1 MKVLHFI
8 PNFAD
13 INESVGLQ
21 YKIALIKAMAESA
34 EVHLLCADYPG
45 IDMGSVH
52 VHKFSLLKNLF
63 GRWHSSFKKF
73 LADIRPD
80 VVHIHAC
87 WNIYAYYLQRCCEK
101 YRIPTIITFDR
112 QLEAW
117 HSSGHYCLCNFF
129 KSVIYQRYIVSHA
142 KVLHAVCDNEI
153 CSISD
158 YVGYPTLLCKILGIR
173 SEHANTLHIDESNG
187 DIGNVEY
194 DVYVSKQNKN
204 IRNIVLIDIFNEI
217 YEKSISPLSDR
228 LIGMYQIVVDSN
240 PFWLMSS
247 EDCCAE
253 DILLYAGAT
262 ENIAGLQ
269 LSDNQRRILSTLDDK
284 AWRRILLHSYNQGI
298 LEFVFSGIEKYNLSQ
313 PFSQEQIG
321 GIFCLLENKSQRLTN
336 IRNTS
341 KIKTDSSLSDLER
354 DIMIKIMTILYGIK
368 HRIEIKRKDMLDLY
382 LSLKYN
388 NFDEIQ
394 LYNKVHET
402 GILKDTARLF
412 QIMKERYGLSEGF
425 MFIEPINDSKTEKLR
440 KMFFKSNIQ

>member
-73 LADIRPD
+73 LADICPD

-117 HSSGHYCLCNFF
+117 HSSGHYCFCNFF
-129 KSVIYQRYIVSHA
+129 KSIIYQRYVVSQA
-142 KVLHAVCDNEI
+142 KVLHAVCGNEI
-153 CSISD
+153 CSISNFI
-158 YVGYPTLLCKILGIR
+158 GYSSFLCKIIGMK
-173 SEHANTLHIDESNG
+173 SESVEMHHIDKTNG
-187 DIGNVEY
+187 CIGNVEY
-194 DVYVSKQNKN
+194 DIYISKQNNK
-204 IRNIVLIDIFNEI
+204 IRNIVLIDIFNKA
-217 YEKSISPLSDR
+217 YEKSPGQLSDR

-240 PFWLMSS
+240 PFWFMGS
-247 EDCCAE
+247 EDCSAE

-262 ENIAGLQ
+262 ENTAGLQ
-269 LSDNQRRILSTLDDK
+269 LSDEQRGILLSLDDN
-284 AWRRILLHSYNQGI
+284 AWRRILLHSYSQGI
-298 LEFVFSGIEKYNLSQ
+298 LEFVLSGIDKYNLSQ
-313 PFSQEQIG
+313 PFSKEQICE
-321 GIFCLLENKSQRLTN
+321 IFCFLGTNSQRVCN
-336 IRNTS
+336 ITSIS
-341 KIKTDSSLSDLER
+341 KIKANSSLSDLER

-368 HRIEIKRKDMLDLY
+368 HRMEIKRKDVLDLY
-382 LSLKYN
+382 LNLKYN

-425 MFIEPINDSKTEKLR
+425 MFVEPINDSKTNRLR
-440 KMFFKSNIQ
+440 KIFFKSNVQ

>member
-21 YKIALIKAMAESA
+21 YKIALIKAMSECT
-34 EVHLLCADYPG
+34 EVHLLCADKPV
-45 IDMGSVH
+45 IDMGRVH
-52 VHKFSLLKNLF
+52 VHKFSPLKNLF

-73 LADIRPD
+73 LSDIRPD

-87 WNIYAYYLQRCCEK
+87 WNIYAYYFQRCCDK

-129 KSVIYQRYIVSHA
+129 KSIIYQRYIVSHA
-142 KVLHAVCDNEI
+142 KVLHAVCGNEI

-158 YVGYPTLLCKILGIR
+158 FIGCSSLLCKIIGIK
-173 SEHANTLHIDESNG
+173 SEPVEMRHINKTNG
-187 DIGNVEY
+187 GIGSVEY
-194 DVYVSKQNKN
+194 DVYISKQNNK
-204 IRNIVLIDIFNEI
+204 IRNILLIDIFNKV
-217 YEKSISPLSDR
+217 YEKSSGQLSDR
-228 LIGMYQIVVDSN
+228 LIGMYQMVIDSN
-240 PFWLMSS
+240 PFWFMSS

-253 DILLYAGAT
+253 DILLHAGAT
-262 ENIAGLQ
+262 ESTAGIQ
-269 LSDNQRRILSTLDDK
+269 LSDEQRGILLSLDDN
-284 AWRRILLHSYNQGI
+284 AWRRILLHSYSQGI
-298 LEFVFSGIEKYNLSQ
+298 LEFVLSGTEKYNLSQ
-313 PFSQEQIG
+313 PFSQEQICE
-321 GIFCLLENKSQRLTN
+321 IFCFGETNPQRVSN
-336 IRNTS
+336 IIRAS
-341 KIKTDSSLSDLER
+341 KIKANSSLSELER
-354 DIMIKIMTILYGIK
+354 DIMIKIMTILYGIR
-368 HRIEIKRKDMLDLY
+368 HCMEIKRKDVLDLY

-425 MFIEPINDSKTEKLR
+425 MFVEPINDSKTNRLR